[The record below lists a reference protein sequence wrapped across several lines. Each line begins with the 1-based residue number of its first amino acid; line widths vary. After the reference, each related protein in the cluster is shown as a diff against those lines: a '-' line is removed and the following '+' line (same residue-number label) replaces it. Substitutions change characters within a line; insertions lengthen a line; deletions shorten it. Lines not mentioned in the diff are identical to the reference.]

1 MALKKKIM
9 NTCTRWHN
17 ELNPHTDRQQ
27 QQQQQK
33 FKQKTFTFGY
43 DSYIIIII
51 MGGR

>member
-1 MALKKKIM
+1 MASKQTNKII

-17 ELNPHTDRQQ
+17 ELNPHTDRQ
-27 QQQQQK
+27 K
-33 FKQKTFTFGY
+33 KFFKQKTFTFGY